1 MSGSLDDDTL
11 RSIQRGRAS
20 AGAVLG
26 SAQEHLQK
34 IFLVFVVGL
43 IGSILVL
50 QYGLWDVLRQDLLY
64 SQMDLTTSQATRI
77 IATNPFAVIL
87 LQFKIG
93 LVVGGVLA
101 LPVALFYS
109 RSGLR
114 ERGMWPTEKLPRWK
128 FGLLAGLSLFLFLG
142 GVYYAYELFFPIMFN
157 FLAGNAMQAGFLPHY
172 SIVRWVGFVVLLGVS
187 FGLAAQLPL
196 AMTTLGYSGIVPYET
211 FRDKWKYAV
220 VIIFVFGALFSPPDP
235 FTQIMWA
242 APMCLLYALSLA
254 LTKFVV
260 QTKRA
265 GEQVGLRSVA
275 RDRWNVLVGVFVL
288 AAGAV
293 YYLLATDAFRYVKRF
308 AAWFPS
314 SRLTG
319 DIQPPELFGLSV
331 QASAVI
337 LGALLGA
344 IAAGLVLYW
353 FMVKRLDALAAEAGH
368 FGDPTAI
375 DVGELSAEAVRSAPP
390 EVFAEM
396 DEDTAMGHA
405 SAALEDDDH
414 EKAEA
419 IIDRFD
425 AAQEGAEAEA
435 EGGDAAA
442 AAAATDAGE
451 TGDAA
456 DDEGG
461 NVFSS
466 TAAGMADAFTED
478 ETTEDDIGGYY
489 YDLRFI
495 ADSLTSRVIP
505 LVGVFML
512 VMAATFVF
520 LYAGIPGA
528 SAEPLATG
536 ATVVGAGGVA
546 ADNASVVASNVTVL
560 NETGAIVDNESVLV
574 ALNGSSGG
582 QPRTAIMDNNST
594 LVRNAW
600 VLLPNRTTGAP
611 GQPIFENATVLIQDR
626 VDEASV
632 SGIGIL
638 KNTFV
643 SNLPPDLQR
652 QVGFVTLHPVEHLVF
667 IVKLSTILGFI
678 ATLPILLYFMWP
690 ALRERDFVSGNRST
704 LLYWGGTLFGTI
716 IAGSVFGFL
725 FVAPEVISWLA
736 ADALNSY
743 MEISYR
749 VAKFGWL
756 VVGLTVGIGLLIEI
770 PVTMVMFHRANIL
783 TYQRLVSH
791 WRGITLGIF
800 VVGALFTPGGIFTM
814 FLLSIPIALMFL
826 VGMGIL
832 WLYTLGGRRS
842 PGKPEPAD

>member
-1 MSGSLDDDTL
+1 MSGSLDEDTL
-11 RSIQRGRAS
+11 RTVQKGRDS
-20 AGAVLG
+20 VGAVLG
-26 SAQEHLQK
+26 SAQDHLK
-34 IFLVFVVGL
+34 RIFLVFVVGL

-50 QYGLWDVLRQDLLY
+50 QYGLWDVLRADLLY
-64 SQMDLTTSQATRI
+64 SQMDLSTAQSTRI

-93 LVVGGVLA
+93 LVVGALMA
-101 LPVALFYS
+101 LPVGLYYS

-114 ERGMWPTEKLPRWK
+114 ERGVWPTERLPLWK
-128 FGLLAGLSLFLFLG
+128 FAALSLLSAALFVG
-142 GVYYAYELFFPIMFN
+142 GVIYAYELFFPIMFN

-196 AMTTLGYSGIVPYET
+196 MMTTLSYSGIVPYET

-220 VIIFVFGALFSPPDP
+220 VAIFGFGALFSPPDP

-254 LTKFVV
+254 LAKLVV

-265 GEQVGLRSVA
+265 GEEVGLRTVA
-275 RDRWNVLVGVFVL
+275 RDRWNVLVGAFVL

-293 YYLLATDAFRYVKRF
+293 YYLLATDAFRYVQRF
-308 AAWFPS
+308 AEWFPS

-319 DIQPPELFGLSV
+319 DIQPPDLFGIGV
-331 QASAVI
+331 EASALLIGAV
-337 LGALLGA
+337 LGSFVAA
-344 IAAGLVLYW
+344 IVLYY
-353 FMVKRLDALAAEAGH
+353 FMVNRLDVMAAEAGH

-375 DVGELSAEAVRSAPP
+375 DVDSLTAPAVRSAPP
-390 EVFAEM
+390 EVFEEM
-396 DEDTAMGHA
+396 EESTAMEHA
-405 SAALEDDDH
+405 SRALEEDDH

-425 AAQEGAEAEA
+425 QAQETADAEE
-435 EGGDAAA
+435 DATGEPAD
-442 AAAATDAGE
+442 ATGQ
-451 TGDAA
+451 A
-456 DDEGG
+456 DDEDA

-489 YDLRFI
+489 YDLAFI
-495 ADSLTSRVIP
+495 ADSLTSRIIP
-505 LVGVFML
+505 LVGVFMI
-512 VMAATFVF
+512 VMAAVFVF

-528 SAEPLATG
+528 SAQPVAEG
-536 ATVVGAGGVA
+536 ASVLGADGAAVAEGVTVVGG
-546 ADNASVVASNVTVL
+546 NITIL
-560 NETGAIVDNESVLV
+560 NETGAVVAEEGVLVARNGTSGGRPTTAIIGNQSVLV
-574 ALNGSSGG
+574 DNGTVLVQNVTSGALDQRLAS
-582 QPRTAIMDNNST
+582 
-594 LVRNAW
+594 
-600 VLLPNRTTGAP
+600 
-611 GQPIFENATVLIQDR
+611 NATVLVQER

-643 SNLPPDLQR
+643 SNLPPDLQQ

-667 IVKLSTILGFI
+667 IVKVSTILGGI
-678 ATLPILLYFMWP
+678 AVLPVLLYFMWP
-690 ALRERDFVSGNRST
+690 ALRERNFVTGHRGS
-704 LLYWGGTLFGTI
+704 LLYWGGSLFGTV
-716 IAGSVFGFL
+716 IAGSIFGFL

-736 ADALNSY
+736 ADALNSH
-743 MEISYR
+743 MQISYR

-756 VVGLTVGIGLLIEI
+756 VLALTVGIGILIEI
-770 PVTMVMFHRANIL
+770 PVTMLLFHRANIL
-783 TYQRLVSH
+783 TYQRLISH
-791 WRGITLGIF
+791 WRGITMGIF
-800 VVGALFTPGGIFTM
+800 LIGALFTPGGIFTM

-826 VGMGIL
+826 VGMGLL
-832 WLYTLGGRRS
+832 WLYTMGGRRS
-842 PGKPEPAD
+842 PDKPEPAD